1 MGGGFDPAIFL
12 GTAFRAACTAIELL
26 AALHSSF
33 EKLVLPAALRAY
45 GARHS
50 LACPFTRSFTPSVH
64 IVQSNI
70 PKSV

>member
-33 EKLVLPAALRAY
+33 EEVHLALRAI
-45 GARHS
+45 GRGRFAQAEQKRERLS
-50 LACPFTRSFTPSVH
+50 LPLLYP
-64 IVQSNI
+64 NY
-70 PKSV
+70 